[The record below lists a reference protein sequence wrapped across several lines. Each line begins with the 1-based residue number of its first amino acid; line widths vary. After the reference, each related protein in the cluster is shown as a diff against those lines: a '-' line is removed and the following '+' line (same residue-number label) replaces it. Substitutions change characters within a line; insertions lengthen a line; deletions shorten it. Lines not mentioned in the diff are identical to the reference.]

1 MANVPFSRLY
11 DQVLPYLPGAEPAIV
26 DSQIRKVLREFMKRT
41 TICRQSFYLTT
52 VAGVSA
58 YRLEP
63 TFGQVS
69 SVLHVWQDC
78 GSPLPNVPE
87 EMLAPAA
94 DARPRGWYTLV
105 PHIINLYPRPN
116 AAYCYV
122 VDAVIT
128 LKQDDTQFP
137 EELAEQYSE
146 ALAAGVLSMMYSMP
160 GKPWSQP
167 DAARASGRVYS
178 GVIQSI
184 RSSLRDGGRPNQST
198 FRGIVRF
205 GA

>member
-11 DQVLPYLPGAEPAIV
+11 DQVLPYLPGAETAIV

-41 TICRQSFYLTT
+41 TICRQSFVITT

-69 SVLHVWQDC
+69 SVLHVWQDG

-94 DARPRGWYTLV
+94 DA
-105 PHIINLYPRPN
+105 
-116 AAYCYV
+116 
-122 VDAVIT
+122 
-128 LKQDDTQFP
+128 
-137 EELAEQYSE
+137 
-146 ALAAGVLSMMYSMP
+146 
-160 GKPWSQP
+160 
-167 DAARASGRVYS
+167 
-178 GVIQSI
+178 
-184 RSSLRDGGRPNQST
+184 
-198 FRGIVRF
+198 
-205 GA
+205 